1 MERRQP
7 VDGEGVAK
15 QAVEI
20 DWRSAPRR
28 RRSKSVAA
36 RTPVEH
42 LDQGPAQQGRSQ
54 VQSRAPGEAKPWQS
68 IQVTRRITITPF
80 TASHE
85 RRAKC
90 WHFPVSFLRYFNRK
104 LYESGQTGVSLQF
117 HRTAAVCTIESTNVG
132 WPRRKVLPSGHE
144 RPYS

>member
-1 MERRQP
+1 VERRLP

-28 RRSKSVAA
+28 RWSKSVHAA

-68 IQVTRRITITPF
+68 IQVTRRITITP
-80 TASHE
+80 TALHE

-90 WHFPVSFLRYFNRK
+90 WHFPVSVLRYFNRNK
-104 LYESGQTGVSLQF
+104 LYGSGQTGVSSQF
-117 HRTAAVCTIESTNVG
+117 HWTAAVCTIESTNIG
-132 WPRRKVLPSGHE
+132 WARHKVLPSGHE
-144 RPYS
+144 RP